1 MAARFRSCPICW
13 AVSRSTALS
22 APEVRSGRSA
32 LLRSKLFWVGVLYFS
47 EGFPLGIFYDIFPV
61 WFRQQGV
68 ELRNI
73 GIISLLG
80 LAWTLKF
87 LWAPAIDHFRR
98 HRLWM
103 AGVDLLMG
111 VAMLSFAAAAG
122 LPSWVWLPIGGFTLL
137 SAAHHH
143 PIDGY

>member
-1 MAARFRSCPICW
+1 MAAPCPCSRTCS
-13 AVSRSTALS
+13 AVSRSTVLS
-22 APEVRSGRSA
+22 APEVRTERPA

-47 EGFPLGIFYDIFPV
+47 EGFPLGLLYDIFPV

-73 GIISLLG
+73 GMISLLG

-87 LWAPAIDHFRR
+87 LWAPAIDHYRR

-103 AGVDLLMG
+103 ATVDLAMG
-111 VAMLSFAAAAG
+111 GVMLAFSFV
-122 LPSWVWLPIGGFTLL
+122 S
-137 SAAHHH
+137 
-143 PIDGY
+143 